1 MLDGCGMMMLFVLFF
16 VISGWTMISDSDF
29 RLICYE
35 LQGGGIR
42 KGVGQ
47 ELFLVPTTIDEQRQ

>member
-1 MLDGCGMMMLFVLFF
+1 MMMLFVLFF